1 MNSKKQCSV
10 MLDLLPL
17 YQEGLLRPETEH
29 TVSAHLQE
37 CADCRRAYEE
47 LRDDKLPGVPEVD
60 RHAENLKQAVPLRKF
75 RFHLWMNIL
84 GAPLWLPLLLTAVL
98 LILAV
103 LAALFSALA
112 VLWCV
117 PISGFALSLA
127 SIPVIIRSA
136 LAGLYQNIVFFTGV
150 SLACAGLS
158 VFCLWLCKKLSVVF
172 FRAMKWLVQKIGSL
186 FRKYSGKKTTKEGVT
201 VQ

>member
-17 YQEGLLRPETEH
+17 YQEGLLRPETEQ

-47 LRDDKLPGVPEVD
+47 LRNDKLPGVPEAD
-60 RHAENLKQAVPLRKF
+60 RHAENLKQAAPLRKF

-98 LILAV
+98 VILAV
-103 LAALFSALA
+103 LAALFSALVA
-112 VLWCV
+112 LWCV
-117 PISGFALSLA
+117 PLTGFVVSLA

-136 LAGLYQNIVFFTGV
+136 FAGLYQNIVFFIGV
-150 SLACAGLS
+150 SLACAGFSILC
-158 VFCLWLCKKLSVVF
+158 FWLCKKLSVLF

-186 FRKYSGKKTTKEGVT
+186 FRRCSGKKATKEGDT